1 MNNHESTASFTPDK
15 ETREASIDVES
26 VEVKT
31 ENHNHSPQDT
41 DLEERKKEQAQ
52 KDSEEIREI
61 EKDLGINQNNLS
73 LEDLDANAIS
83 PGVKNFLLKLG
94 KEKTVQ
100 LLTSL
105 NEKDIGV
112 LKTWLALG
120 PNDGMGDMALASL
133 NTYRSRME
141 GLPVELINA
150 AKESS
155 DPEMQQRGL
164 DAEQAFTEWT
174 KGL

>member
-1 MNNHESTASFTPDK
+1 MNNHESAASFIPDEETK
-15 ETREASIDVES
+15 ESSIDVES

-31 ENHNHSPQDT
+31 ENHNQSPQDI
-41 DLEERKKEQAQ
+41 DLEERKKEQTQ
-52 KDSEEIREI
+52 KDSDKIREI
-61 EKDLGINQNNLS
+61 EKDLGINQDNLS
-73 LEDLDANAIS
+73 LEGLDANTIS
-83 PGVKNFLLKLG
+83 PRVKNFLFKLG

-105 NEKDIGV
+105 NEKDIRV

-120 PNDGMGDMALASL
+120 PNDGMGDMALACL
-133 NTYRSRME
+133 NALRSRME
-141 GLPVELINA
+141 GYPVELIDA

-164 DAEQAFTEWT
+164 DAEQAFMEWT